1 MRAARLSIT
10 GCCDEI
16 PAWANLF
23 VSDQMRISSASASVM
38 EHPSEPDHGFDSPL
52 VTVRPALKQFFR
64 KLDRMFTA
72 IAYAEAGNLD
82 AVKEMLE
89 QDKVLKKQ

>member
-1 MRAARLSIT
+1 
-10 GCCDEI
+10 
-16 PAWANLF
+16 
-23 VSDQMRISSASASVM
+23 M

-52 VTVRPALKQFFR
+52 VTVRPVLKRFFR

-82 AVKEMLE
+82 AVQEMLE
-89 QDKVLKKQ
+89 QDQALKKQ

>member
-1 MRAARLSIT
+1 
-10 GCCDEI
+10 
-16 PAWANLF
+16 
-23 VSDQMRISSASASVM
+23 M

-52 VTVRPALKQFFR
+52 VAVRQALKQFFR

-89 QDKVLKKQ
+89 QDKALKKQ

>member
-1 MRAARLSIT
+1 
-10 GCCDEI
+10 
-16 PAWANLF
+16 
-23 VSDQMRISSASASVM
+23 M

-52 VTVRPALKQFFR
+52 VPMGATVKRSFR

-82 AVKEMLE
+82 AVKEILE
-89 QDKVLKKQ
+89 QDKALKKQ